1 MNKFKLLVILILA
14 LINNY
19 CSQNESNANKPNIII
34 ILADDLGY
42 GDIGVFGNKNIRT
55 PNIDQMAFEGQKWT
69 NFYAGA
75 SVCTPSRAA
84 LLTGRLPLRTGL
96 TSNTRR
102 GVLFPNSLN
111 GIPQSEIT
119 IAEQL
124 KKSNYKTK
132 LVGKWHLGNKEE
144 YFPMNHGFD
153 SWFGLPYSNDMDNL
167 SNINYWD
174 MWKSDERKNYKNFN
188 VPLIFDNKIIERPVD
203 QRTLTKRYLNE
214 SLNFIEENS
223 DDNFFLYLAHSM
235 PHVPLF
241 SSKMFE
247 GKSIAGP
254 YGDVIEEIDYG
265 VGEII
270 TKIKKL
276 GLSDKTIIVFTSENG
291 PWLEMGE
298 EGGTAGILR
307 GGKGSTWE
315 GGIRVPTVFWGP
327 GYIKPGVVDDIGTS
341 MDLFPTFSY
350 LADVEVPNDR
360 IIDGNNLNHVF
371 KSLSKSPTES
381 FFYYWGS
388 ELMAVRY
395 KSHKLHLKL
404 YEAYDEKPMETLK
417 TPFLYNL
424 ENDPSEENNIYE
436 DDLDILDKIDQI
448 TKKHKSDLIIAKDL
462 LIDLKQ

>member
-1 MNKFKLLVILILA
+1 MNKFKLFAIFFLASIL
-14 LINNY
+14 NN
-19 CSQNESNANKPNIII
+19 CSLNASKSNKPNIIV

-42 GDIGVFGNKNIRT
+42 GDIGVFGNNIIST
-55 PNIDQMAFEGQKWT
+55 PNIDHMAYEGQKWT
-69 NFYAGA
+69 NFYAGS

-96 TSNTRR
+96 TSNSK

-111 GIPQSEIT
+111 GIPQFEIT

-124 KKSNYKTK
+124 KESNYNTK
-132 LVGKWHLGNKEE
+132 LVGKWHLGNTDE

-153 SWFGLPYSNDMDNL
+153 SWFGLPYSNDMDNI
-167 SNINYWD
+167 SNIDYWD
-174 MWKSDERKNYKNFN
+174 MWRSDERKNYNNFN
-188 VPLIFDNKIIERPVD
+188 VPLILDNKIIERPVN
-203 QRTLTKRYLNE
+203 QRTLTKRYLDE
-214 SLNFIEENS
+214 SLKFIEDNS
-223 DDNFFLYLAHSM
+223 DKNFFLYLAHSM

-241 SSKMFE
+241 ASKTFE
-247 GKSIAGP
+247 GKSNAGS

-270 TKIKKL
+270 NKIKKL
-276 GLSDKTIIVFTSENG
+276 GLSENTIIVFTSENG

-298 EGGTAGILR
+298 EGGSAGILR

-315 GGIRVPTVFWGP
+315 GGIRVPTVIWGP
-327 GYIKPGVVDDIGTS
+327 GYIKSGIVDDIGTS
-341 MDLFPTFSY
+341 MDLFSTFSH
-350 LADVEVPNDR
+350 LAEVEIPNDR
-360 IIDGNNLNHVF
+360 IIDGNNLSDVF

-395 KSHKLHLKL
+395 KSYKLHLNL
-404 YEAYDEKPMETLK
+404 YEAYDGKPMEILE

-424 ENDPSEENNIYE
+424 DIDPSEKNNIYK
-436 DDLDILDKIDQI
+436 DDLEVLNKIDKII
-448 TKKHKSDLIIAKDL
+448 KKHKSDLIIAKDL
-462 LIDLKQ
+462 LIDLK

>member
-1 MNKFKLLVILILA
+1 MINNFKLLLIFFLL
-14 LINNY
+14 LIFNS
-19 CSQNESNANKPNIII
+19 CSVKESKSSKPNIII

-84 LLTGRLPLRTGL
+84 LLTGRLPLRSGL
-96 TSNTRR
+96 TSNSR

-111 GIPQSEIT
+111 GIPQFEIT

-132 LVGKWHLGNKEE
+132 IVGKWHLGNKEE

-153 SWFGLPYSNDMDNL
+153 SWFGLPYSNDMNNV
-167 SNINYWD
+167 SNMNYWD
-174 MWKSDERKNYKNFN
+174 MWRSNERKNYKNFN

-203 QRTLTKRYLNE
+203 QRTLTKRYLSE
-214 SLNFIEENS
+214 SLKFIEENS
-223 DDNFFLYLAHSM
+223 NDNFFLYLAHSM

-241 SSKMFE
+241 SSEMFE
-247 GKSIAGP
+247 GKSIVGP
-254 YGDVIEEIDYG
+254 YGDAIEEIDYG

-270 TKIKKL
+270 NKIKKL
-276 GLSDKTIIVFTSENG
+276 GLSNKTIIVFTSENG

-298 EGGTAGILR
+298 EGGTTGILK

-315 GGIRVPTVFWGP
+315 GGIRVPTVIWGP
-327 GYIKPGVVDDIGTS
+327 GYIKPGIVDDIGTS
-341 MDLFPTFSY
+341 MDLFSTFSH
-350 LADVEVPNDR
+350 LANVEIPNDR
-360 IIDGNNLNHVF
+360 IIDGNNLSNVF

-395 KSHKLHLKL
+395 KSYKLHFKL
-404 YEAYDEKPMETLK
+404 HEAYDDKPMEILK
-417 TPFLYNL
+417 TPILYNL
-424 ENDPSEENNIYE
+424 DNDPSEKNNIYK
-436 DDLDILDKIDQI
+436 DDHDILVKIDQI
-448 TKKHKSDLIIAKDL
+448 TKKHKRDLIIAKDL

>member
-1 MNKFKLLVILILA
+1 MNKFKLLVILFLA
-14 LINNY
+14 LIIIN
-19 CSQNESNANKPNIII
+19 CSKNESKANKPNIII

-75 SVCTPSRAA
+75 SVCTPSRAT

-96 TSNTRR
+96 TSNVR

-111 GIPQSEIT
+111 GIPQFEIT

-124 KKSNYKTK
+124 KESNYNTK
-132 LVGKWHLGNKEE
+132 LVGKWHLGNTDE
-144 YFPMNHGFD
+144 YFPLNHGFD
-153 SWFGLPYSNDMDNL
+153 SWFGLPYSNDMDNV
-167 SNINYWD
+167 SNIDYWD
-174 MWKSDERKNYKNFN
+174 MWRSDERKKYNNFN
-188 VPLIFDNKIIERPVD
+188 VPLILDNKIIERPVN
-203 QRTLTKRYLNE
+203 QRTLTKRYLDE
-214 SLNFIEENS
+214 SLKFIEDNS
-223 DDNFFLYLAHSM
+223 DKNFFLYLAHSM

-241 SSKMFE
+241 ASETFE
-247 GKSIAGP
+247 GKSNAGS

-270 TKIKKL
+270 NKIKKL
-276 GLSDKTIIVFTSENG
+276 GLSENTIIVFTSENG

-298 EGGTAGILR
+298 EGGSAGILR

-315 GGIRVPTVFWGP
+315 GGIRVPTVIWGP
-327 GYIKPGVVDDIGTS
+327 GYIKSGIVDDIGTS
-341 MDLFPTFSY
+341 MDLFSTFSH
-350 LADVEVPNDR
+350 LAEVEIPNDR
-360 IIDGNNLNHVF
+360 IIDGNNLSDVF

-395 KSHKLHLKL
+395 KSYKLHLNL
-404 YEAYDEKPMETLK
+404 HEAYDGKPMEILE

-424 ENDPSEENNIYE
+424 DIDPSEKNNIYK
-436 DDLDILDKIDQI
+436 DDLEVLNKIDEI
-448 TKKHKSDLIIAKDL
+448 IKKHKSDLIIAKDL
-462 LIDLKQ
+462 LIDLK

>member
-1 MNKFKLLVILILA
+1 MNKFKLLAISFLA
-14 LINNY
+14 LTLIN
-19 CSQNESNANKPNIII
+19 CSQNESKADKPNIII

-55 PNIDQMAFEGQKWT
+55 PNIDQMSFEGQKWT

-96 TSNTRR
+96 TSNTR

-132 LVGKWHLGNKEE
+132 LVGKWHLGNKDE

-153 SWFGLPYSNDMDNL
+153 SWFGLPYSNDMDNV
-167 SNINYWD
+167 SNLNYWD
-174 MWKSDERKNYKNFN
+174 MWKSDERKNYNNFN
-188 VPLIFDNKIIERPVD
+188 VPLIFDNKIIERPVN

-214 SLNFIEENS
+214 SLKFIEENS

-241 SSKMFE
+241 SSEMFE

-270 TKIKKL
+270 NKIKKL

-315 GGIRVPTVFWGP
+315 GGIRVPTVIWGP

-341 MDLFPTFSY
+341 MDLFTTFSY

-360 IIDGNNLNHVF
+360 IIDGNNLSNVF

-404 YEAYDEKPMETLK
+404 HEAYDGKPMETLK

-424 ENDPSEENNIYE
+424 DNDPSEDNNIYE
-436 DDLDILDKIDQI
+436 DNLDILDKIDQI
-448 TKKHKSDLIIAKDL
+448 TKKHKRDLIIAKDL